1 MYEEYMQNFLNYPIN
16 GYGNTYEQYGCEN
29 CGMNYEPRYEYD
41 MVENYPYSYNSS
53 NYNYIQGRIQN
64 FQNRNMAQ
72 ELEEYYPEIY
82 KIVYPMVKKVCAK
95 NNRVYGKEA
104 IDRMVEEVYS
114 NIEADDAVR
123 LNITLNNEVR
133 GETNTSSSDFEGEDD
148 SNRSETRQIQ
158 SRRNNILNDL
168 IRILILRELLRRPM
182 CIGPNCRPGF
192 GPGFPRP
199 GRPNFPRYE

>member
-1 MYEEYMQNFLNYPIN
+1 
-16 GYGNTYEQYGCEN
+16 
-29 CGMNYEPRYEYD
+29 
-41 MVENYPYSYNSS
+41 
-53 NYNYIQGRIQN
+53 
-64 FQNRNMAQ
+64 
-72 ELEEYYPEIY
+72 
-82 KIVYPMVKKVCAK
+82 
-95 NNRVYGKEA
+95 
-104 IDRMVEEVYS
+104 MVEEVYS